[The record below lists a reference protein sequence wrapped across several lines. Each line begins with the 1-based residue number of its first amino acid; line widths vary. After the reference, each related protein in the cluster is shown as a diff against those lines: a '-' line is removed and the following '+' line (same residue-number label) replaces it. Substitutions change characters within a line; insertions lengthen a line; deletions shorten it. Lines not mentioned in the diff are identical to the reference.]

1 VPSSAT
7 ARPERLSLCKVSM
20 MGPGGSTEQ
29 VGAKGKTLPFTT
41 EMRNAAM
48 ALHTFSQAP
57 KEGKVKDQSANT
69 QVEQWSASKEDYMQ
83 FLVDSKVVYAA
94 FEEVCNSNDDLL
106 LFRNTGLERTEPLDK
121 DVAFITQQYG
131 IAAPQPST
139 AATEYASFI
148 KTLPTATFITHF
160 YNYYFA
166 HTAGGMRIGQMV
178 MDGQFGGHTFNFY
191 KWDGDVKEI
200 LQTVRGSIDKTAD
213 KWSRKEKDA
222 SLAETPATFNKSGAL
237 LRVLVGKAKDRAA
250 RIGFDNKVTVT
261 GGKITAV
268 PVSPYTANKQ
278 AWDV

>member
-1 VPSSAT
+1 
-7 ARPERLSLCKVSM
+7 
-20 MGPGGSTEQ
+20 
-29 VGAKGKTLPFTT
+29 
-41 EMRNAAM
+41 
-48 ALHTFSQAP
+48 
-57 KEGKVKDQSANT
+57 
-69 QVEQWSASKEDYMQ
+69 
-83 FLVDSKVVYAA
+83 
-94 FEEVCNSNDDLL
+94 
-106 LFRNTGLERTEPLDK
+106 
-121 DVAFITQQYG
+121 VAFITQQYG

-261 GGKITAV
+261 GDKITAV